1 LSSSLL
7 QVVAMHELTSLLPQ
21 SSPSPETPAASK
33 HLLQQSH
40 VGAGGALL
48 VELGTTDDEMA

>member
-1 LSSSLL
+1 LL